1 MKKYW
6 EASYRFGLI
15 GGIFS
20 VLAFLVFH
28 WIGQDP
34 TNLSMLFGYVMI
46 PVFIFLGI
54 RFFKKYVNQDW
65 LSFAEGMTI
74 GFLIYTLF
82 AFITAMGIWIILS
95 LNSTLFAELKEK
107 KLDILESNKDMIIS
121 QLGQE
126 SFETTLAKVQ
136 EMVAWDIALNDFIWK
151 MVPGL
156 FFTIIISI
164 ILRRT
169 NN

>member
-6 EASYRFGLI
+6 DASYRFGLI

-28 WIGQDP
+28 WIGLDP
-34 TNLSMLFGYVMI
+34 TNLSMLFGYIMI
-46 PVFIFLGI
+46 PVFVFLGI

-74 GFLIYTLF
+74 GFLIYSLF
-82 AFITAMGIWIILS
+82 AFITSIGIWIILS
-95 LNSTLFAELKEK
+95 LNSTLFAELKAK
-107 KLDILESNKDMIIS
+107 KMGILKSNEDMIVS
-121 QLGQE
+121 QLGTE

-136 EMVAWDIALNDFIWK
+136 KMVPWDIALNDFIWK

-164 ILRRT
+164 ILRKT
-169 NN
+169 NS